1 MSAKGVRKCQLAV
14 RLFRQCRL
22 FSIAASQESVTE
34 VSLNKRTVSVVRRSG
49 KKDDYH
55 HFWLRD
61 NCRCASCR
69 HPVTSQRLTDTLG
82 ISTDI
87 EPFSVR
93 QSGDSLQIHW
103 QDGHVTTYTFEWL
116 ASNSYQLGDG
126 VREET
131 TVTDEIDL
139 PPPRIW
145 DASIAAT
152 PPHVEYSDLIL
163 HDSALVKWIEKTAEY
178 GFCIV
183 KGVPPTAEASEGL
196 VKKIGVIR
204 STIYGTGV
212 DIECGQEDNYT
223 YVG

>member
-1 MSAKGVRKCQLAV
+1 MAAVRKCQLVAV
-14 RLFRQCRL
+14 AARLIRQCRPL
-22 FSIAASQESVTE
+22 SIAESQERVTE

-49 KKDDYH
+49 KKDEYH

-61 NCRCASCR
+61 NCRCVSCQ

-82 ISTDI
+82 ISADI
-87 EPFSVR
+87 EPSSVR
-93 QSGDSLQIHW
+93 QAGDSLQIHW
-103 QDGHVTTYTFEWL
+103 QDGHVSTYTFEWL
-116 ASNSYQLGDG
+116 ASNSYHLGDG
-126 VREET
+126 VREEP
-131 TVTDEIDL
+131 DL
-139 PPPRIW
+139 PHPRIW
-145 DASIAAT
+145 DASIAPS
-152 PPHVEYSDLIL
+152 PPRVEYSELLL
-163 HDSALVKWIEKTAEY
+163 HDSALVEWIEKTAEY

-183 KGVPPTAEASEGL
+183 KGVPPTLEATEGL